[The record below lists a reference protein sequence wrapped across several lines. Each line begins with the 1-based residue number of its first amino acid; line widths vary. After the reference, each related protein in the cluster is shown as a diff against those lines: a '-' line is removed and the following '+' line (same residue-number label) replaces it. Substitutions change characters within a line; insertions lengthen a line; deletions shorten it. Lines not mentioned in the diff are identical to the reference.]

1 MDRVTLHGLC
11 DVLEVLSAELA
22 IGYVKLAF
30 DLVEHLARNADA
42 ATIGD
47 ALETSR
53 DIDPIAEDIGPF
65 GDDVAKID
73 ADAKFNALVQRYFRI
88 TLEHAALNRDR
99 TSDGVNDAAEFS
111 ENAVARRVC
120 DVPAMH
126 LDRGIQDLAPV
137 GPQPRQRTHLV
148 VAH

>member
-22 IGYVKLAF
+22 IGYVKLAL
-30 DLVEHLARNADA
+30 DLIEHLARNADA

-47 ALETSR
+47 ALQPSR

-73 ADAKFNALVQRYFRI
+73 ADAEFNALVQRYFRI
-88 TLEHAALNRDR
+88 EIGRASCR
-99 TSDGVNDAAEFS
+99 E
-111 ENAVARRVC
+111 RV
-120 DVPAMH
+120 
-126 LDRGIQDLAPV
+126 
-137 GPQPRQRTHLV
+137 
-148 VAH
+148 